1 MKRHEYKEKRN
12 NDSKMKAWTCILVIS
27 LRLFVHHTC
36 PFFSLPFTPPQNS
49 NRMSNESETPIKTQR
64 IVLCFRVQTEY
75 KQKAVHSMAFNGEK
89 KKNKQHK
96 CSFLPL
102 ANTMIECNLFIYGV
116 FNLLWTLQNNIMKSL
131 FFYPRISGLWL
142 TSHCFWEP
150 CVFFGPNAFPLMKYS
165 LIRI

>member
-1 MKRHEYKEKRN
+1 
-12 NDSKMKAWTCILVIS
+12 MKAWTCILVIS